1 MPRVHRAQPA
11 VPLRGMGQV
20 KVALLMQ
27 KDPFPILVVL
37 LLGPGP
43 LMVVALLRRQRGV
56 GPILVVLLLGLG
68 PTMVV
73 ALLWQGYNPGAILPG
88 LP

>member
-11 VPLRGMGQV
+11 VPLRDLGQV

-43 LMVVALLRRQRGV
+43 LMVVALLEAVKRVVEVLSITMKSAGRSLFMRR
-56 GPILVVLLLGLG
+56 
-68 PTMVV
+68 T
-73 ALLWQGYNPGAILPG
+73 
-88 LP
+88 

>member
-1 MPRVHRAQPA
+1 MAAGAPELLQVPRVHRAQPA
-11 VPLRGMGQV
+11 VPLRGLGQV

-43 LMVVALLRRQRGV
+43 LMVVALL
-56 GPILVVLLLGLG
+56 
-68 PTMVV
+68 
-73 ALLWQGYNPGAILPG
+73 WQGYNPGAILPG